1 MKKTKIAVAA
11 ALWSVFGVLAWAGVT
26 SSPAVILG
34 TTSTDTLTITG
45 LTASRLVVS
54 DAAKALAS
62 NGAITTGAYT
72 KSVSSGATLA
82 ASLCSDDATNTTCGP
97 FLSKLVVT
105 PNTGLA
111 TATTAALS
119 GTAYTNTGDA
129 DGSSLVLLNDPTVGV
144 AYHIINTVA
153 QLVTITPSAGE
164 TLYLNNDNCVV
175 SITMTAIGTNLHIVA
190 ATGGSGGIWVA
201 SGDTASGLT
210 CNDA

>member
-1 MKKTKIAVAA
+1 MKKIKVGIAIVLSAVAVA
-11 ALWSVFGVLAWAGVT
+11 AWAGVV
-26 SSPAVILG
+26 SNPAVILG

-97 FLSKLVVT
+97 LLNKKVITV
-105 PNTGLA
+105 NTGA
-111 TATTAALS
+111 GTVTTAALS
-119 GTAYTNTGDA
+119 GTVYTNTGDA
-129 DGSSLVLLNDPTVGV
+129 DGSSLVLLNDPTIGV
-144 AYHIINTVA
+144 YYDFLNTVA

-164 TLYLNNDNCVV
+164 TLYLGNDQCVT
-175 SITMTAIGTNLHIVA
+175 SITKTSIGTSVRIVA
-190 ATGGSGGIWVA
+190 ATGGSGAIWVA
-201 SGDTASGLT
+201 SGDTAAGLT
-210 CNDA
+210 CNG